1 MRYASNFTFAT
12 VKGAGHMVPLHRPAA
27 AQTMVRGYLRDR
39 RLPGGAR
46 ASAAATLAV
55 PAATTGEGAEQG
67 NAGRDLTFLY
77 V

>member
-39 RLPGGAR
+39 RLPGGA
-46 ASAAATLAV
+46 SAAATLAV
-55 PAATTGEGAEQG
+55 PAATTGKGADQG